1 LSAQAIGRG
10 VNENKAAKKRTEQ
23 AWSVRERSG
32 TSPDVAELRN
42 ERRDLRTRTP
52 GVWTQAKRD
61 RFLTQRRAAK
71 SADPPPK
78 ADTTVADDMQA
89 EPAQADAGGTL
100 AHLADEIAAL
110 EQRLVAEGACAPDVR
125 DLIARMREHVMDLH
139 RRRPGRRARGRSR

>member
-1 LSAQAIGRG
+1 MLERAGKDRG
-10 VNENKAAKKRTEQ
+10 VHEPSAARNVR

-32 TSPDVAELRN
+32 TSADVTEQRN
-42 ERRDLRTRTP
+42 ERRDLKTRTP

-61 RFLTQRRAAK
+61 RFLARRPDAI
-71 SADPPPK
+71 SADAAPK
-78 ADTTVADDMQA
+78 ADATVVDDRQP

-110 EQRLVAEGACAPDVR
+110 EQRLAAEGACAPDVR

-139 RRRPGRRARGRSR
+139 RRGRGRSR